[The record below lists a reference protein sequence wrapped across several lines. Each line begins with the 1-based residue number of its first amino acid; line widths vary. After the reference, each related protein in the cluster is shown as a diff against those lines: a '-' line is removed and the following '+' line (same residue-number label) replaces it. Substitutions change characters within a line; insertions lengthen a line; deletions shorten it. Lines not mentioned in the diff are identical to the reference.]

1 MKIYVDMDQVLCDF
15 MGGVVKAV
23 GEPFDSTGIPKV
35 EKKAMIN
42 AKKDFWQTLE
52 WLEGSKNL
60 WKYLTSNPDHEINIL
75 SAYAAWDTN
84 SKPGKRV
91 WIKKNLKPKP
101 NKIFLVKREQKQNFA
116 DKNSILID
124 DYIKNVHEWESA
136 GGKAV
141 HHINRNTTIAK
152 LKKLGI

>member
-15 MGGVVKAV
+15 MRSAEKVA
-23 GEPFDSTGIPKV
+23 GEPYGSTGISKD
-35 EKKAMIN
+35 EKKSMIV
-42 AKKDFWQTLE
+42 AKKDFWHTLE
-52 WLEGSKNL
+52 WMDDGKNL
-60 WKYLTSNPDHEINIL
+60 WKYITSNSEHEVNIL
-75 SAYAAWDTN
+75 SAYASWDPN

-91 WIKKNLKPKP
+91 WVKKNLKPKP

-124 DYIKNVHEWESA
+124 DYKRNIKDWESA
-136 GGKAV
+136 GGQAV
-141 HHINRNTTIAK
+141 LHINRNVTIAK